1 MSETIT
7 LRMLKN
13 FPALQEIVDPAWH
26 RTIQSALVISQPA
39 GAVLFRGGDACE
51 HYFLMLEGVVRVQKV
66 SEDGHE
72 ITLYRIQP
80 GQVCELTTSCLLAE
94 ADYSAEAIAETDVR
108 VLLIPK
114 ASFYEAITGSPAFRK
129 FVFASLDQGMHE
141 LVHLLEEVAFGHL
154 DHRLGDGGIVGIA
167 GDVADEGAVDL
178 DGVDRQMLQVRQRGM
193 AGAEIV
199 DGDSYAHLLD
209 GAQGADDLFGA
220 VQHHAFRDFD
230 LQLGRVVAGGVQEM
244 LDLGYELRMV

>member
-7 LRMLKN
+7 LRMLKI
-13 FPALQEIVDPAWH
+13 FPALQEIADPVWH

-39 GAVLFRGGDACE
+39 GAALFRGGDACE

-154 DHRLGDGGIVGIA
+154 DHRLA
-167 GDVADEGAVDL
+167 
-178 DGVDRQMLQVRQRGM
+178 R
-193 AGAEIV
+193 
-199 DGDSYAHLLD
+199 HLLD
-209 GAQGADDLFGA
+209 LAGTQQSVRSTHYHLAAELGTARE
-220 VQHHAFRDFD
+220 VVSR
-230 LQLGRVVAGGVQEM
+230 QLKEFERHGWVRLSRGKIEIINRSALSRLVACRQE
-244 LDLGYELRMV
+244 